1 MKKILSLMLVLTMF
15 SSLTACAGSGGQAET
30 SSRAAE
36 TAAES
41 GAESSGAAAESAEE
55 TPETAAAEPPAEA
68 DEAAAAEAGTEAP
81 ESGTDSA
88 QSGNILVAYFSWADN
103 AILDENVDAM
113 SSPSVLSPGNVEQLA
128 GWVQEETG
136 GDLFSIRVTD
146 PYPSDWDACLERANE
161 ERGNGARPE
170 LVENV
175 ADMEAYDTIF
185 LGYPNWWYGVPMAL
199 LTFLEQND
207 FSGKQIYLFCSHGTG
222 GLANSVEIITE
233 SVPDAVISDSIFD
246 CYEEDAPSSEE
257 AVKAWVAGLGIAGA
271 DSAGGAENT
280 AEEAGA
286 GSAVSEQPA
295 AQAEAAA
302 GRLAVRCGDI
312 EVIYELNDSPA
323 AASLAAQ
330 LPLTLEVEDYSTNEK
345 IFYPPQELDTSDTP
359 AAEGGAGTLAYY
371 APWGDVVMFYGDYSA
386 NSSLYELGEAVS
398 GADQISRMS
407 GSIEVAPLEE

>member
-1 MKKILSLMLVLTMF
+1 MKKILSLILVLTML

-36 TAAES
+36 TAA
-41 GAESSGAAAESAEE
+41 AETEAEAS
-55 TPETAAAEPPAEA
+55 ETAAAEAPAEA
-68 DEAAAAEAGTEAP
+68 DEAAAAEAGTETP

-233 SVPDAVISDSIFD
+233 AVPDAVISDSIFD

-257 AVKAWVAGLGIAGA
+257 AVKVWAAGLGIAGV

-302 GRLAVRCGDI
+302 ADRLAVRCGDI